1 MQVSPFVHIH
11 PDAKIG
17 DNVTI
22 GPFVTIDKNVVI
34 GDGCKIGS
42 NVTILEGARIG
53 NNVTIFP
60 GAVISAIPQDLK
72 FRGEDTTAEIGDD
85 TVIRECVTINRG
97 TASKGKTS
105 VGKGCLIMAYCHVA
119 HDCKVHDHVIMS
131 NAVQLAGEVEVDDYA
146 IIGGGTLIHQFCHL
160 GSHIMIQGGALI
172 NKDVPPF
179 VKGAREPLCYTGVN
193 SVGLRRRGFDNEKI
207 QEIQDI
213 YRYLYLSRMNV
224 SDAVNAI
231 RERMPQTAERDEILN
246 FIESSQRGIIK
257 GYI

>member
-1 MQVSPFVHIH
+1 MLKSEFVHIH
-11 PDAKIG
+11 PEAVIG
-17 DNVTI
+17 ERVTI

-34 GDGCKIGS
+34 GDDCKIGS

-53 NNVTIFP
+53 NGVTIFP

-72 FRGEDTTAEIGDD
+72 FKGEDTIAVVGDN

-97 TASKGKTS
+97 TASKGATR
-105 VGKGCLIMAYCHVA
+105 VGSNCLLMAYCHVA
-119 HDCKVHDHVIMS
+119 HDCVVHDHVIMS

-160 GSHIMIQGGALI
+160 GAHVMIQGGALI
-172 NKDVPPF
+172 NKDVPPY

-193 SVGLRRRGFDNEKI
+193 SVGLRRRGFDTDKI
-207 QEIQDI
+207 REIQDI

-231 RERMPQTAERDEILN
+231 RERVSQTPERDEILN